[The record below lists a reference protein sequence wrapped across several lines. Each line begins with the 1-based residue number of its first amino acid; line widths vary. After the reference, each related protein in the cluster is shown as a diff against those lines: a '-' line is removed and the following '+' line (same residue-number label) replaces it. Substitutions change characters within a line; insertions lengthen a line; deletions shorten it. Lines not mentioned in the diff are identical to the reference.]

1 MRINKSLITYIPSSG
16 AGSGTVTSVAMTV
29 PTGLAISGSPITS
42 SGTLALTFASGYSIP
57 TTTKQ
62 SNWDDAYTWVAAFPS
77 QTGQVGKFLTTDG
90 SVLSWGT
97 PSSVNIY
104 NSNGTLTGNRLV
116 TGSGYFLQFDANIGI
131 GKNPSYPL
139 DVNGIGAFT
148 SVLTTNVI
156 NANNPIYI
164 YTLNDPSNASYGR
177 LRFYYDGLQHR
188 ITSDGGG
195 GATRDL
201 GLMGGGAGG
210 QLFLG
215 TSGSNK
221 WYITGSYNALGEGHL
236 IPIND
241 TIYNIGDTSFRVW
254 KYYGVKSYLANNLQ
268 IGGSLTEYNS
278 SLLSMESTN
287 KGFLPPRMTSTQRAA
302 ISPPQIGLIVYQTDG
317 SEGLWQFTNGSGWQY
332 VGGTFTG
339 TVTSVGLTSSTGGVT
354 ITNTPITSSGN
365 INIEIAL
372 SSATT
377 DGLLMQ
383 SDWTT
388 FNSKMN
394 NPMTTLGDTI
404 FANSLGQPIRRA
416 GNITTTKM
424 FLSQTG
430 TGTISAAP
438 QWSAITAS
446 DVSAV
451 PTSRTITINDVA
463 FDLSANRSWD
473 VGDFGTW

>member
-1 MRINKSLITYIPSSG
+1 MPVIQ
-16 AGSGTVTSVAMTV
+16 
-29 PTGLAISGSPITS
+29 PITS
-42 SGTLALTFASGYSIP
+42 ASSGSSYVPTSRVLTINGVSYDLSADRSWTIGASNIY
-57 TTTKQ
+57 
-62 SNWDDAYTWVAAFPS
+62 
-77 QTGQVGKFLTTDG
+77 TTD
-90 SVLSWGT
+90 
-97 PSSVNIY
+97 
-104 NSNGTLTGNRLV
+104 GTLTGNRVLS
-116 TGSGYFLQFDANIGI
+116 SGGYTLRFDANLGL
-131 GKNPSYPL
+131 GKVPAYPL
-139 DVNGIGAFT
+139 DVNGTAAATG
-148 SVLTTNVI
+148 VLTTSI
-156 NANNPIYI
+156 FNANNPIYI

-188 ITSDGGG
+188 ITSEGGG

-221 WYITGSYNALGEGHL
+221 WYITGGYNALGEGHL
-236 IPIND
+236 IPTND
-241 TIYNIGDTSFRVW
+241 TVYNIGDTSFRVW

-278 SLLSMESTN
+278 SLLTMESTN

-302 ISPPQIGLIVYQTDG
+302 ITLPQIGLVVYQTNG
-317 SEGLWQFTNGSGWQY
+317 YEGLWQFTNGSGWQY
-332 VGGTFTG
+332 VGGAFTG

-354 ITNTPITSSGN
+354 ITNTPITSSGDITIDITTADASN
-365 INIEIAL
+365 NGLL
-372 SSATT
+372 SST
-377 DGLLMQ
+377 DW
-383 SDWTT
+383 ST

-424 FLSQTG
+424 YLSQTG
-430 TGTISAAP
+430 TGTVSAAP

-446 DVSAV
+446 DVGAV